1 MKKKKKSP
9 VLSVILIVL
18 VLVIAVEAVILLR
31 STLTDSGESF
41 SYSTPIPFVPPT
53 AEPSPEPTA
62 TPAPAAT
69 AAPTPAPTPEP
80 TPEPTATPTTSPE
93 ATPADDLIAT
103 GSFASDTGTAL
114 NLEVEW
120 SSHNDGNGNAVIY
133 LTGFL
138 DSYSLQVGSRPYGV
152 HVSFNGDSWT
162 FAGEAINVADG
173 HAETLLFSDV
183 VTVPL
188 GSPDAMTVVYD
199 FKGSYSGT
207 ELDTITAEG
216 RVNTGWAELSIGVGS
231 NMAETADEPVQNI
244 RGQRTDADSIP
255 AAAATAV
262 PTPVPTATPPV
273 LSVSITCW
281 GGDMEGFTQRVGDE
295 VQLDKLIFPMDSGA
309 EVTWSSTDEEVAVVD
324 QTGLVTLVGPGN
336 CYIKLSAGG
345 LEDSCQVISLNR

>member
-41 SYSTPIPFVPPT
+41 SYSTPLPFVPPT
-53 AEPSPEPTA
+53 AAPTPEPVSTPVPTA
-62 TPAPAAT
+62 E
-69 AAPTPAPTPEP
+69 PTPAPTPEP
-80 TPEPTATPTTSPE
+80 TAEPTPEPTATPEPTDDP
-93 ATPADDLIAT
+93 TPADDLIAT

-120 SSHNDGNGNAVIY
+120 SSHNDGNGSAVIY

-173 HAETLLFSDV
+173 HAQTLLFSDV

-188 GSPDAMTVVYD
+188 GSPDTMTVVYD

-216 RVNTGWAELSIGVGS
+216 RVNTGWAE
-231 NMAETADEPVQNI
+231 
-244 RGQRTDADSIP
+244 
-255 AAAATAV
+255 
-262 PTPVPTATPPV
+262 
-273 LSVSITCW
+273 
-281 GGDMEGFTQRVGDE
+281 
-295 VQLDKLIFPMDSGA
+295 
-309 EVTWSSTDEEVAVVD
+309 
-324 QTGLVTLVGPGN
+324 
-336 CYIKLSAGG
+336 
-345 LEDSCQVISLNR
+345 

>member
-31 STLTDSGESF
+31 SALTDSGESF
-41 SYSTPIPFVPPT
+41 SYSTPLPFVPPT
-53 AEPSPEPTA
+53 AAPTPEPVSTPVPTA
-62 TPAPAAT
+62 E
-69 AAPTPAPTPEP
+69 PTPAPTPEP
-80 TPEPTATPTTSPE
+80 TAEPTPEPTATPAPSPE

-173 HAETLLFSDV
+173 HAQTLLFSDV

-231 NMAETADEPVQNI
+231 NMAETAEE
-244 RGQRTDADSIP
+244 
-255 AAAATAV
+255 
-262 PTPVPTATPPV
+262 PV